1 MQRLLFNIISQG
13 TSKDHFDPNNQRIV
27 YTNIIYVSLPIVYL
41 IFIAIDFKDYL
52 VPVTSLKWDQF
63 IFLVEIAVCG
73 AGLYLN
79 KVGHSVIGRL
89 IFTLT
94 WPLLFHLIPIWHLQ
108 TPSDYYVAYP
118 LGIIF
123 HSVLIQMLFSI
134 RNERLL
140 YVLLMLINFI
150 MLLTATTVLRYFDE
164 EGGIINDLTADKY
177 YLLDIVLY
185 WLLFSL
191 LSYLLVNSVDKLIDK
206 LSKANILIA
215 EQKEE
220 MATINEEL
228 SETNQSLQAV
238 NQKMANLNDA
248 LEMKVQ
254 ERTKEIEERNKK
266 LESYAFYNAHKLRG
280 PYCRILGLI
289 SLRKIVEVEER
300 EEIDRLLDQ
309 CMLELELVIREI
321 QEIVDQAID

>member
-1 MQRLLFNIISQG
+1 MQRFLFNIISQG
-13 TSKDHFDPNNQRIV
+13 TSKDHFDPGNQRII

-52 VPVTSLKWDQF
+52 VPITSLKWDQF
-63 IFLVEIAVCG
+63 IFLVEIAICG

-79 KVGHSVIGRL
+79 KMGHSVIGRL
-89 IFTLT
+89 IFILT
-94 WPLLFHLIPIWHLQ
+94 WPILFHIIPIWHLQ

-118 LGIIF
+118 IGIIF

-134 RNERLL
+134 RYERVF
-140 YVLLMLINFI
+140 YIFLMSINFI
-150 MLLTATTVLRYFDE
+150 MLLTVVVLLRYFDE
-164 EGGIINDLTADKY
+164 EGGPLKELTADKY

-191 LSYLLVNSVDKLIDK
+191 LSYLLVNSIDNLVSKLIT
-206 LSKANILIA
+206 ANTLIA

-228 SETNQSLQAV
+228 SETNQSLHV
-238 NQKMANLNDA
+238 LNQQMAGLNDA
-248 LEMKVQ
+248 LERKVQ
-254 ERTKEIEERNKK
+254 ERTKTIEQRNEK

-289 SLRKIVEVEER
+289 SLRKIVEAEEK

-309 CMLELELVIREI
+309 CMFELEQII
-321 QEIVDQAID
+321 QEIQQIVDQPSD

>member
-1 MQRLLFNIISQG
+1 MQKLLFNIISQG
-13 TSKDHFDPNNQRIV
+13 VSNDQFDAGNQRII
-27 YTNIIYVSLPIVYL
+27 YTNIIYLSLPIVYL

-79 KVGHSVIGRL
+79 KIGHSVIGRL
-89 IFTLT
+89 IFILT

-123 HSVLIQMLFSI
+123 HSVLIQMLFSV
-134 RNERLL
+134 RLERVL
-140 YVLLMLINFI
+140 YVFLMIVNFI
-150 MLLTATTVLRYFDE
+150 MLLTVSIVLRYFDE
-164 EGGIINDLTADKY
+164 QVGALEGLTNSRY
-177 YLLDIVLY
+177 YFLDIVLY

-191 LSYLLVNSVDKLIDK
+191 LSYLLVNSVDKLIGK
-206 LSKANILIA
+206 LIAANALIA

-228 SETNQSLQAV
+228 SETNQSLQV
-238 NQKMANLNDA
+238 LNQKMGDLNSV
-248 LEMKVQ
+248 LELKVQ
-254 ERTKEIEERNKK
+254 ERTKEIEERNQK

-289 SLRKIVEVEER
+289 SLRKIVEIEER

-309 CMLELELVIREI
+309 CMLEMEQVIHEI
-321 QEIVDQAID
+321 QRIVDQPIK

>member
-1 MQRLLFNIISQG
+1 MQRLLFNVISQG
-13 TSKDHFDPNNQRIV
+13 TSKDHFDPDNQRII

-94 WPLLFHLIPIWHLQ
+94 WPFLFHLIPIWHLQ

-134 RNERLL
+134 RHERML
-140 YVLLMLINFI
+140 YVFLMSVNFI
-150 MLLTATTVLRYFDE
+150 MLLTATAVLRYFDDSKD
-164 EGGIINDLTADKY
+164 GLYDLTADKY
-177 YLLDIVLY
+177 YFLDIVLY

-206 LSKANILIA
+206 LTKANTLIA

-228 SETNQSLQAV
+228 SETNQSLQVV

-254 ERTKEIEERNKK
+254 ERTEEIEQRNEK

-300 EEIDRLLDQ
+300 QEIDRLLDT
-309 CMLELELVIREI
+309 CMLELEQVIREI
-321 QEIVDQAID
+321 QEIVDQPIN

>member
-1 MQRLLFNIISQG
+1 MQKLLFKIISQG
-13 TSKDHFDPNNQRIV
+13 VSNDQFDAGNQRII
-27 YTNIIYVSLPIVYL
+27 YTNIIYLSLPIVYL

-52 VPVTSLKWDQF
+52 VPITSLKWDQF
-63 IFLVEIAVCG
+63 IFLVEIVVCG

-79 KVGHSVIGRL
+79 KIGHSVVGRL
-89 IFTLT
+89 LFILT

-123 HSVLIQMLFSI
+123 HSVLIQMLFSV
-134 RNERLL
+134 RHERVL
-140 YVLLMLINFI
+140 YVFLMMVNFI
-150 MLLTATTVLRYFDE
+150 MLLTVAFVLHYFDE
-164 EGGIINDLTADKY
+164 AAGALDELTASKY
-177 YLLDIVLY
+177 YFLDIVLY
-185 WLLFSL
+185 WLLFSF
-191 LSYLLVNSVDKLIDK
+191 LSYLLVNSVDNLISKLTT
-206 LSKANILIA
+206 ANILIA

-228 SETNQSLQAV
+228 SETNQSLQV
-238 NQKMANLNDA
+238 LNQKMGDLNSV
-248 LEMKVQ
+248 LELKVQ
-254 ERTKEIEERNKK
+254 ERTKEIEERNQK

-289 SLRKIVEVEER
+289 SLRKIVEEEEK

-309 CMLELELVIREI
+309 SMLELERVI
-321 QEIVDQAID
+321 QEIQQIVDQPIE